1 MVNHALV
8 VALVAITGCQ
18 SMAEFA
24 TTTDTGPP
32 DARTPDARTPDASTP
47 DAGTPDAST
56 PDGEVLAC
64 LGTQLL
70 TICITPSALT
80 SVTISAPLIIDT
92 DKMDMCTAIG
102 KYCVIAA
109 TTLTINAALRA
120 TGTKPLVLLASDS
133 IIVNQ
138 LIDVGSHRVPAE
150 FIGAG
155 ADPVFCP
162 VGALPGT
169 SAGGAGGSFAGTGG
183 SGGAGGDGGSGGL
196 PASATTPITAFRG
209 GCRGQDGNGPGKGVG
224 GHGGGAVYLIA
235 GNRISITGP
244 GINAAG
250 EGGTGGAVIANVSGG
265 GGGGV
270 GGMIGLDAPTITC
283 TGLILANGGGGG
295 QGSGTINPGANG
307 LDPAGINAASGGT
320 SALGGSGCG
329 GNGGNGSSGIVGGS
343 GASGGAFQCGAPG
356 GGGGGGGG
364 GGAGIVKAPATA
376 DLGTQL
382 SPMATP

>member
-1 MVNHALV
+1 MVKHALV
-8 VALVAITGCQ
+8 VALVVITGCQ

-24 TTTDTGPP
+24 PTTDTEL
-32 DARTPDARTPDASTP
+32 P

-56 PDGEVLAC
+56 PDASVPGGEVLAC
-64 LGTQLL
+64 FGTQPLQ
-70 TICITPSALT
+70 ICINPSSLT
-80 SVTISAPLIIDT
+80 GVTISAPLTINT
-92 DKMDMCTAIG
+92 DNVEMCTAIG

-138 LIDVGSHRVPAE
+138 LIDVGSHRSPTE

-155 ADPVFCP
+155 ADPVTCLAG
-162 VGALPGT
+162 VLPGT
-169 SAGGAGGSFAGTGG
+169 SAGGAGGSFAGIGG
-183 SGGAGGDGGSGGL
+183 SGGPGGDGGAGGL
-196 PASATTPITAFRG
+196 PASATTPIPALRG
-209 GCRGQDGNGPGKGVG
+209 GCRGQDGDGPGKGVG

-250 EGGTGGAVIANVSGG
+250 EGGMGGAVVNAISGG
-265 GGGGV
+265 GGGGA

-295 QGSGTINPGANG
+295 QGSGTGFTGATG
-307 LDPAGINAASGGT
+307 LDPAGINAASGG
-320 SALGGSGCG
+320 AGGSACG
-329 GNGGNGSSGIVGGS
+329 GNGGNGSPAIVGGS

-364 GGAGIVKAPATA
+364 GAAGIIKAPATA
-376 DLGTQL
+376 SLGAQL
-382 SPMATP
+382 SPAATH